1 MGGRARITVPAF
13 TPGIATASSLDS
25 RGREAQI
32 SQCLADQLEFVNSN
46 TVAEIKII
54 KRSRLSMFH
63 MKPC

>member
-1 MGGRARITVPAF
+1 MGVHAHMTAPAF
-13 TPGIATASSLDS
+13 TPGLATASSLDS
-25 RGREAQI
+25 RGREAII